1 MAYECSS
8 EQVKSFGFAN
18 RMMLEMLGCTRG
30 YKVRLMALDLYTAI
44 ALEGHAT
51 ALRASN
57 Q

>member
-44 ALEGHAT
+44 AL
-51 ALRASN
+51 LN
-57 Q
+57 